1 LNAARGKIE
10 EILVYPRRRQPAEER
25 DEVFAVASVG
35 LEGDHRRSPSRA
47 VTLLSVEAWA
57 ETMAQMGAD
66 LPPRARRAN
75 LVVSGIDLPGLI
87 GRRIRIG
94 GAEVEVRGET
104 EPCDLMEL
112 QAQGLREALAPA
124 MRGGVFGR
132 VERTGRIQRGDPVS
146 VLDPSS

>member
-1 LNAARGKIE
+1 
-10 EILVYPRRRQPAEER
+10 
-25 DEVFAVASVG
+25 
-35 LEGDHRRSPSRA
+35 
-47 VTLLSVEAWA
+47 
-57 ETMAQMGAD
+57 
-66 LPPRARRAN
+66 
-75 LVVSGIDLPGLI
+75 
-87 GRRIRIG
+87 
-94 GAEVEVRGET
+94 VEVRGET